1 MCFPRKAGWVTR
13 TGMSITAEI
22 NAFNLRK
29 LAEGAWRLEDWI
41 NTLNVRYKNYQ
52 DCVDWLDGKEGAPT
66 STAIEEKIK
75 EVSALYKTLR
85 EEVSKCLQGYDDP
98 EPNQQVKLDDNDR
111 DRCQLQPIT
120 DLKPEKLRM
129 DDTPGKLRI

>member
-1 MCFPRKAGWVTR
+1 
-13 TGMSITAEI
+13 MSITAEI

-41 NTLNVRYKNYQ
+41 NTLNVRHKNYQ

-129 DDTPGKLRI
+129 DDTAGKLRI

>member
-1 MCFPRKAGWVTR
+1 MCFSRKAGWVTR

-75 EVSALYKTLR
+75 EVSAYMGRRIHEL
-85 EEVSKCLQGYDDP
+85 LQG
-98 EPNQQVKLDDNDR
+98 
-111 DRCQLQPIT
+111 
-120 DLKPEKLRM
+120 
-129 DDTPGKLRI
+129 